1 MKAAGWYREPELGWQ
16 RRLFQQVL
24 LLHLL
29 MFMGRVT
36 KQNRKMRQWKGHIKR
51 NCWEKRLS
59 DMPFPG
65 QAADCRNP
73 CTRNGRQKKQRK
85 RAACSLRRWKKAE
98 KKWGNTLPRWNS
110 QRRMLFYASGRKGV
124 TNRLMLRRRKGKKQR
139 RIPSGLQKPLRSK
152 QRRYC
157 RRFFA
162 GTGQFSQV

>member
-1 MKAAGWYREPELGWQ
+1 MSEEKGQKKRQKEKQTAQKEKESSRFRKNQETAEQSMEGFREEIKGKIKREQLHKEQKKQAGRLSFGDESSGMIQGAGIGWQ

-85 RAACSLRRWKKAE
+85 RAACSLRR
-98 KKWGNTLPRWNS
+98 
-110 QRRMLFYASGRKGV
+110 
-124 TNRLMLRRRKGKKQR
+124 
-139 RIPSGLQKPLRSK
+139 
-152 QRRYC
+152 
-157 RRFFA
+157 
-162 GTGQFSQV
+162 